1 MVKVLKFKGEW
12 CGPCKVLA
20 PTINEVVSEVNG
32 IMYQEVDVDQEPML
46 AIQHKIK
53 SLPTVIIEKDGKEV
67 SRITGVQPKNLYI
80 ATIKSHL

>member
-32 IMYQEVDVDQEPML
+32 IMYQEVDVDKEPML

-67 SRITGVQPKNLYI
+67 SRIIGVQSKNHYI
-80 ATIKSHL
+80 TTIKSHL